1 MRYTL
6 PLFMLASHPAYAH
19 SVALPHSHEISHLPV
34 LSALALVTITGIL
47 AYLKAR
53 ASK

>member
-1 MRYTL
+1 MKYTL
-6 PLFMLASHPAYAH
+6 PLFILASHPAYAH
-19 SVALPHSHEISHLPV
+19 SLALPHSHEISYLPV

-47 AYLKAR
+47 AYLRAR

>member
-1 MRYTL
+1 
-6 PLFMLASHPAYAH
+6 MLASHPAYAH
-19 SVALPHSHEISHLPV
+19 SVALPHSHEISYLTV

-53 ASK
+53 AFK